1 MNPKT
6 TKDLIKTVKTSQLLL
21 SKHCD
26 IDDFL
31 VSRYIAKMVVLLS
44 PISNMT
50 SSAGYLWQSMD
61 TVTLYSY
68 N

>member
-1 MNPKT
+1 MDPKT
-6 TKDLIKTVKTSQLLL
+6 TKDLIKSVKSSQLLLLL

-31 VSRYIAKMVVLLS
+31 VSRYIAKTVVLLG

-50 SSAGYLWQSMD
+50 SSAGYL
-61 TVTLYSY
+61 
-68 N
+68 